1 MPPFDKPNV
10 IDHMIVNHT
19 EWDKFINGMDD
30 HANPVLPGQYAQ
42 YSVDQG
48 PVKSVKQLRK
58 ERLRREAEAREALG
72 HIDFDTIFSAD
83 DSDRSSSSD
92 EGGGAGPGGKKARG
106 GADSPALEERSDEDE
121 DMFLR
126 RRNYIEEDEYVSR
139 KVIGGLPEYSEF
151 WVGGV
156 EESPPSGVEDGLQG
170 RLTRDLLRFCVLR
183 VFRPDQIV
191 E

>member
-1 MPPFDKPNV
+1 MTERHWDGLEALSQMSPFDKPNV

-30 HANPVLPGQYAQ
+30 HANPIVPGPYGQ

-72 HIDFDTIFSAD
+72 HIDFDKIFSAD

-92 EGGGAGPGGKKARG
+92 ECGGAGAGGKKARRVVE
-106 GADSPALEERSDEDE
+106 SPPLDERSDEDE

-126 RRNYIEEDEYVSR
+126 RRNYIEEDEYVSK

-151 WVGGV
+151 QIGG
-156 EESPPSGVEDGLQG
+156 GEDKIDEQ
-170 RLTRDLLRFCVLR
+170 
-183 VFRPDQIV
+183 
-191 E
+191 